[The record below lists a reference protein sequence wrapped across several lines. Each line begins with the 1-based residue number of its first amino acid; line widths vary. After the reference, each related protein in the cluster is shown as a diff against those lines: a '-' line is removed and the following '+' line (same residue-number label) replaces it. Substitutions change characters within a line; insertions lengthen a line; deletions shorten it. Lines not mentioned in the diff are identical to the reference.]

1 MNFIFKIFQI
11 IFFCLFSLKA
21 FAAVSSF
28 VDNKVVHPN
37 DGGIGQNSPTGVS
50 FNPNGTRMY
59 VTGTSGNRIMQYTLT
74 TPFDIST
81 STLLEGSI
89 CNFSAVA
96 NDGLNINF
104 NSDGTK
110 VFLTDTSSG
119 VEDIEIFSLTTA
131 YDVSTCVSEGNK
143 DLGITELRDIE
154 FSNDGYKLF
163 IFDKG
168 GNGGNH
174 SILQYSLLSP
184 FDLSNP
190 TLVKE
195 YIGPNGDI
203 KNNIQKFAQGLKFS
217 SDGSKMFIT
226 GGGATSTST
235 KGGVYEFT
243 LASPFDLR
251 GTVTY
256 EGEYSSAAQILELAG
271 LTFSAD
277 GLKMFLVDFTDDEDS
292 PRAVYEYDLT
302 CGFGVVK
309 CIDPTKNK
317 DDVASIEAQ
326 SEATKKLIQ
335 HNTYPVLNRME
346 WLRRNSERVNLTNQN
361 IKFQFNNTMLN
372 SLSDTLIPLY
382 FSNDSNDKSNYQN
395 SSWSFWSE
403 GTISIGSTGDTNQ
416 SSSKSIDTSAITLGA
431 DKKGKDNIMRG
442 IALRFGADDVDV
454 GDLGSALDMSS
465 FSLTFYESRPK
476 GEQRFTDHL
485 LGISF
490 INSDLINNSG
500 SVSTIGDRYG
510 EQLYGSLSL
519 RDTFSK
525 DQLNFTPKLK
535 INYGITHLG
544 AFTETG
550 AAGLNLDY
558 DDQYIGNFT
567 SALGTS
573 LDNTYDFKNGSFIP
587 YFDFEYYADMS
598 PSSKQKFS
606 YASNGESFTLKR
618 INNSTHNIKSGIGF
632 DFISENG
639 LNLMTKYT
647 RDQAKNNKNDN
658 FIIALDYRVS
668 QRSSYAMS
676 IEDTSTKLSHNKE
689 LNGFKINLDSHY
701 DFFKDNQDYG
711 VYLEISNIN

>member
-1 MNFIFKIFQI
+1 MR
-11 IFFCLFSLKA
+11 S
-21 FAAVSSF
+21 FA
-28 VDNKVVHPN
+28 
-37 DGGIGQNSPTGVS
+37 
-50 FNPNGTRMY
+50 
-59 VTGTSGNRIMQYTLT
+59 
-74 TPFDIST
+74 
-81 STLLEGSI
+81 
-89 CNFSAVA
+89 
-96 NDGLNINF
+96 
-104 NSDGTK
+104 
-110 VFLTDTSSG
+110 
-119 VEDIEIFSLTTA
+119 
-131 YDVSTCVSEGNK
+131 
-143 DLGITELRDIE
+143 
-154 FSNDGYKLF
+154 FSNDGQKIF
-163 IFDKG
+163 IFDAD
-168 GNGGNH
+168 GNSSKH
-174 SILQYSLLSP
+174 SIKQYSLSSA

-190 TLVKE
+190 TLTTD
-195 YIGPNGDI
+195 YIGHNGDLDSI
-203 KNNIQKFAQGLKFS
+203 EQFSQGLEFSSDGTKMFITGNKEDTILAFSLSNPFDLTAIVTYDGEHIVDEVHSLGGITFS
-217 SDGSKMFIT
+217 SDGSKMIVTDFNNDDENR
-226 GGGATSTST
+226 
-235 KGGVYEFT
+235 GVY
-243 LASPFDLR
+243 
-251 GTVTY
+251 
-256 EGEYSSAAQILELAG
+256 Q
-271 LTFSAD
+271 
-277 GLKMFLVDFTDDEDS
+277 
-292 PRAVYEYDLT
+292 YDLT

-309 CIDPTKNK
+309 CIDPTANK
-317 DDVASIEAQ
+317 DDVGSIEAQ

-335 HNTYPVLNRME
+335 HTTYPVLNRME
-346 WLRRNSERVNLTNQN
+346 WLRRNSNRVNLTNQN
-361 IKFQFNNTMLN
+361 IKFQFNNAMLN

-465 FSLTFYESRPK
+465 FSLTFYESKPK

-485 LGISF
+485 IGISF

-606 YASNGESFTLKR
+606 YTSNGESFTLKR

-647 RDQAKNNKNDN
+647 RDQAKNNKNDS
-658 FIIALDYRVS
+658 FVIALDYRVS

-689 LNGFKINLDSHY
+689 LDGFKINLDSHY
-701 DFFKDNQDYG
+701 DFFKDDQDYG
-711 VYLEISNIN
+711 IYLKISNIN